1 MDSSDEI
8 VGIPESI
15 PESGINKDL
24 KVFIFGKPDIFKNAR
39 ILLFG
44 SKIQKYDEYK
54 IECISFK
61 IFNR

>member
-1 MDSSDEI
+1 MDSSEI

-15 PESGINKDL
+15 PESLIKIWKYLYSGSW
-24 KVFIFGKPDIFKNAR
+24 IFKNAR

-54 IECISFK
+54 IEC
-61 IFNR
+61 